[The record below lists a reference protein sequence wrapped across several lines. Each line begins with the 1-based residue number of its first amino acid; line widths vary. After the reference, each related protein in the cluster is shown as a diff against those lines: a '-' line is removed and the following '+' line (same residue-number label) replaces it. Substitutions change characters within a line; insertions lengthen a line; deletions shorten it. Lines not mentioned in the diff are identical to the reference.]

1 MNDVIEL
8 LNKLKYKELVKIAE
22 AEGIKKSGK
31 KPELIKRLAENVP
44 EETLRA
50 HVLELMGLGKKILEH
65 EWVPKHR
72 IMKPQEVEEL
82 LKKYGI
88 KKWQLPKMLVTD
100 PVAMLLGA
108 KPGDVIEITRK
119 SPTAGE
125 AKYYRVV
132 VRGV

>member
-1 MNDVIEL
+1 MRL
-8 LNKLKYKELVKIAE
+8 LRGLKYRELVKIAE
-22 AEGIKKSGK
+22 AEGIKKTGK
-31 KPELIKRLAENVP
+31 KTELIKRLVENVS
-44 EETLRA
+44 EEKLRA
-50 HVLELMGLGKKILEH
+50 HIIEQKGFEKKILEH

-72 IMKPQEVEEL
+72 IMKPEEVEEL

-88 KKWQLPKMLVTD
+88 KKWQLPKILDSD
-100 PVAMLLGA
+100 PVAMILGA

-132 VRGV
+132 VRGIGK